1 MDSNVHFEDLGIAAL
16 RLALSQK
23 NYSQVIILVDE
34 NTKIHCLP
42 KVLEW
47 INLPDQKVIEIP
59 SGEIHKTIDTCCSV
73 WQKLADFGADRKSIL
88 LNIGGGVVTDL
99 GGFVASTYK
108 RGIDFINIPTTLLAM
123 VDASVGGKTGVDF
136 GMLKNQI
143 GVIKAPQAV
152 IIHSKF
158 LSTLEKKQF
167 ISGYAEMLKHGLI
180 ASEEHWNTLGEQK
193 LNVDEQLIKASV
205 AIKAAIVSND
215 PYEQGERKK
224 LNFGHTLGHA
234 IESYFLE
241 KEFKNDLLHG
251 EAIAVGMILESYL
264 SHKLCGLSKIEMDEI
279 KTVITSFY
287 PKVYI
292 DSMEH
297 EEILSYMKHDKKN
310 SHGNVNF
317 TLLTAIGH
325 AVFDKKVDEGL
336 FKEAF
341 SYYKQT

>member
-16 RLALSQK
+16 KLALSQK
-23 NYSQVIILVDE
+23 NYSKIIILVDE

-42 KVLEW
+42 KVLQW
-47 INLPDQKVIEIP
+47 ITLVDENVIEMA
-59 SGEIHKTIDTCCSV
+59 SGEINKTIETCCMV
-73 WQKLADFGADRKSIL
+73 WQKLADFGADRKSLL

-143 GVIKAPQAV
+143 GVINSPQAV
-152 IIHSKF
+152 IVHSEF
-158 LSTLEKKQF
+158 LSTLEKRQF

-180 ASEEHWNTLGEQK
+180 ANEEHWTTLEQK
-193 LNVDEQLIKASV
+193 KLAINEKLIKDSV
-205 AIKAAIVSND
+205 AIKAAIVAND

-241 KEFKNDLLHG
+241 KNFKNDLLHG
-251 EAIAVGMILESYL
+251 EAIAVGMILEAYL

-287 PKVYI
+287 PKVNI

-325 AVFDKKVDEGL
+325 AVFDKKVDERL

-341 SYYKQT
+341 SYYNQA